1 MESFGQDMYTTKVD
15 ELPENMT
22 NFLKTNL
29 SLDVTTDNFVSATWI
44 MNFFSKS
51 KIFCIVLND
60 RVVYNFTSI
69 EQNYYSS
76 VTGIEK
82 NLYNQIIMTSAGNRT
97 IIFSQGF
104 GYTPKKDV
112 IEKIFADINRAFN
125 DYNTQKNEEETSV
138 KEESPDILIKKLY
151 ALYQQGILTEE
162 EFTLKKKKIL
172 DDI

>member
-1 MESFGQDMYTTKVD
+1 
-15 ELPENMT
+15 
-22 NFLKTNL
+22 
-29 SLDVTTDNFVSATWI
+29 
-44 MNFFSKS
+44 
-51 KIFCIVLND
+51 
-60 RVVYNFTSI
+60 
-69 EQNYYSS
+69 
-76 VTGIEK
+76 
-82 NLYNQIIMTSAGNRT
+82 MTSAGNRT

-125 DYNTQKNEEETSV
+125 DYNTQKNEEGTSV

-172 DDI
+172 NEI